1 MFFRWSKVTGF
12 TLIEVL
18 VALVILA
25 SVGVVLMQTSVTGT
39 KQSDYLT
46 EKILAAWVAEDR
58 ATELRLAV
66 RLGQPLELGDVW
78 TEQGT
83 LRFRTR
89 VLKIEQTEFLQTIE
103 VSVFYPSDVDQ
114 PLYRLESFLPREASI
129 L

>member
-25 SVGVVLMQTSVTGT
+25 SVGLVLMQTSVTGT

-46 EKILAAWVAEDR
+46 EKILAAWVAEGR

-66 RLGQPLELGDVW
+66 RLGQPLELGDAW

-103 VSVFYPSDVDQ
+103 VLVFYPSNVDQ

>member
-66 RLGQPLELGDVW
+66 RLGQPLELGDAW

>member
-25 SVGVVLMQTSVTGT
+25 SVGLVLMQTSVTGT

-46 EKILAAWVAEDR
+46 EKILAAWVAEGR

-66 RLGQPLELGDVW
+66 RLGQPLELGDAW

-103 VSVFYPSDVDQ
+103 VLVFYPSDVDQ

>member
-25 SVGVVLMQTSVTGT
+25 SVGLVLMQTSDTGM

-66 RLGQPLELGDVW
+66 RLGQPLELADAW

-89 VLKIEQTEFLQTIE
+89 ALAVEKTEFLQTIE

-129 L
+129 P

>member
-66 RLGQPLELGDVW
+66 RLGQPLELGDAW
-78 TEQGT
+78 IEQGT

>member
-25 SVGVVLMQTSVTGT
+25 SVGLVLMQTSDTGT
-39 KQSDYLT
+39 KQSEYLT

-66 RLGQPLELGDVW
+66 RLGQPLELGDAW

-83 LRFRTR
+83 LRFLTR
-89 VLKIEQTEFLQTIE
+89 ALAVEQTEFLQTIE

-114 PLYRLESFLPREASI
+114 PLYRLESFLPREALI
-129 L
+129 P

>member
-66 RLGQPLELGDVW
+66 RLGQPLELGDAW

-89 VLKIEQTEFLQTIE
+89 ALVVEKTEFLQTIE

>member
-66 RLGQPLELGDVW
+66 RLGQPLELGDAW

-103 VSVFYPSDVDQ
+103 VSVFYSSDVDQ

-129 L
+129 P

>member
-25 SVGVVLMQTSVTGT
+25 SVGLVLMQASVTGT

-46 EKILAAWVAEDR
+46 EKIMAAWVAEDR

-66 RLGQPLELGDVW
+66 RLGQPLELGDAW
-78 TEQGT
+78 IEQGT

>member
-25 SVGVVLMQTSVTGT
+25 SVGLVLMQTSDTGT
-39 KQSDYLT
+39 KQSEYLT

-66 RLGQPLELGDVW
+66 RLGQPLELGDAW

-89 VLKIEQTEFLQTIE
+89 ALAVEKTEFLQTIE

-129 L
+129 P

>member
-25 SVGVVLMQTSVTGT
+25 SVGLVLMQTSVTGT

-46 EKILAAWVAEDR
+46 EKILAAWVAEGR

-66 RLGQPLELGDVW
+66 RLGQPLELGDTW

-103 VSVFYPSDVDQ
+103 VLVFYPSDVDQ

>member
-66 RLGQPLELGDVW
+66 RLGQPIELGDAW

>member
-25 SVGVVLMQTSVTGT
+25 SVGLVLMQTSDTGT
-39 KQSDYLT
+39 KQSEYLT

-66 RLGQPLELGDVW
+66 RLGQPLELGDAW

-89 VLKIEQTEFLQTIE
+89 ALAVEQTEFLQTIE

-129 L
+129 P